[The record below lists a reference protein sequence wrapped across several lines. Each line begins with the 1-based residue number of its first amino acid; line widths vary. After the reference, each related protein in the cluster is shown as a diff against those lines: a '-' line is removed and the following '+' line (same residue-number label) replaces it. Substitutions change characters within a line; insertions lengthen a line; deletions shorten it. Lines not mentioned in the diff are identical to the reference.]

1 MEEQWGIRRSLWLVH
16 GDGVWGT
23 NVVTDYGKFLNSR
36 QEQFYIQNLGM
47 SIIASITCRTHQLIS
62 QPIATDSTEEERLIV
77 LQLELG
83 PVVRELVIAPE
94 ALPLQL
100 VILDAML

>member
-1 MEEQWGIRRSLWLVH
+1 MGSKEKPMVGSRRRCIR
-16 GDGVWGT
+16 GM
-23 NVVTDYGKFLNSR
+23 NAVTDYDKFLNAR
-36 QEQFYIQNLGM
+36 QEQFYILKSGM
-47 SIIASITCRTHQLIS
+47 GITASTIHRIHQLIS

-83 PVVRELVIAPE
+83 PVIRDLVIAPE
-94 ALPLQL
+94 VLPLQL

>member
-1 MEEQWGIRRSLWLVH
+1 MVDSRRRCVR
-16 GDGVWGT
+16 GM
-23 NVVTDYGKFLNSR
+23 NAVTDYGKFLNSR
-36 QEQFYIQNLGM
+36 QEQIYILKSSV
-47 SIIASITCRTHQLIS
+47 SITASITRRIHRLIS

-77 LQLELG
+77 LQSELG

>member
-1 MEEQWGIRRSLWLVH
+1 MGRKEKPMVDSRRRCIRGMDAVI
-16 GDGVWGT
+16 
-23 NVVTDYGKFLNSR
+23 DYGWFLNWR
-36 QEQFYIQNLGM
+36 QEQIYILK
-47 SIIASITCRTHQLIS
+47 SSVSTTAPITHRIHRLIS

-94 ALPLQL
+94 TLPLQL

>member
-1 MEEQWGIRRSLWLVH
+1 MGRKEKPMVGSRRRCIR
-16 GDGVWGT
+16 GM
-23 NVVTDYGKFLNSR
+23 NAVTDYASFLNSR
-36 QEQFYIQNLGM
+36 QEQFYILKSGM
-47 SIIASITCRTHQLIS
+47 SIITSITCRTHQLIS

>member
-1 MEEQWGIRRSLWLVH
+1 MRSQ
-16 GDGVWGT
+16 T
-23 NVVTDYGKFLNSR
+23 TASFLNSR
-36 QEQFYIQNLGM
+36 QEQFYILKSGM
-47 SIIASITCRTHQLIS
+47 RIIASITRRIHQLIS

>member
-1 MEEQWGIRRSLWLVH
+1 MRPQATGSL
-16 GDGVWGT
+16 
-23 NVVTDYGKFLNSR
+23 LNSG
-36 QEQFYIQNLGM
+36 QEQFYILKSGM
-47 SIIASITCRTHQLIS
+47 SIIASITHHIHQLIS
-62 QPIATDSTEEERLIV
+62 QPIATDSAKEERLIV

-94 ALPLQL
+94 TLPLQL